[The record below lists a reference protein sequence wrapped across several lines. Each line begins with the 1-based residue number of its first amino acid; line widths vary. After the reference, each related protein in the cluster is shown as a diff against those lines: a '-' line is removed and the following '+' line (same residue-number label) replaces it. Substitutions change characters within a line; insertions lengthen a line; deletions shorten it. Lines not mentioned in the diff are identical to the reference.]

1 MGLFIAKA
9 TQKCPGTRL
18 WMCKCIKRALNVSQ
32 VPAKGMTAE
41 KRKRAIEY
49 IHDGCERQEKFQKR
63 LEGIMKK
70 AHELAVMTGNQ
81 VFLLMASESGSVHS
95 YATAKFEKLLSP
107 STEESFFKD
116 TLFEAGVDLS
126 QISESQSWSTQ
137 EIYHPDIEMQATPE
151 GPIQFHQVAFQRSGT
166 PIFDD
171 TRQSV
176 GLTCPKVSRHSRSA
190 SITPMQIHHPVP
202 MKRNASNPAPRRMS
216 AVSQSSMFPMAP
228 PPIPRPM
235 SAMGMGFGD
244 GMAAMPMPFMDQSV
258 ISHFH
263 DWMGPPMN
271 PMGMGMPMCMQVP
284 DMQTMYHT
292 QLANIPQAMNGLNL
306 GMPTM
311 PMHSMI
317 DPTYLDAMAAP
328 AQITPHITP
337 HIPGYELPQAQP
349 VPQPMIPDPQQM
361 ELNSF
366 LERELDGMTPPV
378 GPHTLK
384 IQTSVPQAPHVNSAV
399 SNGSTLTD
407 FNLPSPIAGQSNPSI
422 VP

>member
-1 MGLFIAKA
+1 MAAVAVVHKENLECFTSARKSFALF
-9 TQKCPGTRL
+9 
-18 WMCKCIKRALNVSQ
+18 
-32 VPAKGMTAE
+32 MTAE

-107 STEESFFKD
+107 STEESFYKD

-137 EIYHPDIEMQATPE
+137 DIYHPDIEIQQAPE

-171 TRQSV
+171 TRQGS
-176 GLTCPKVSRHSRSA
+176 GLSCPKVSRHSRSA
-190 SITPMQIHHPVP
+190 SMAPPQIHQPVP
-202 MKRNASNPAPRRMS
+202 MKRVASNPAPRRMS
-216 AVSQSSMFPMAP
+216 AVSQSSMMPMAP
-228 PPIPRPM
+228 PPIQRPM
-235 SAMGMGFGD
+235 SAMGMPYGD
-244 GMAAMPMPFMDQSV
+244 AMGAMPMPFLDQNVMSN
-258 ISHFH
+258 FH
-263 DWMGPPMN
+263 ELMGPMN
-271 PMGMGMPMCMQVP
+271 PMGICMPMCMQVP
-284 DMQTMYHT
+284 EMHPMYQNH
-292 QLANIPQAMNGLNL
+292 LANIPQAMSGLHL
-306 GMPTM
+306 GLPAL
-311 PMHSMI
+311 PMQAMI
-317 DPTYLDAMAAP
+317 DPTYVEAMGPPAP
-328 AQITPHITP
+328 VQITPQITPHIQHYDMPLT
-337 HIPGYELPQAQP
+337 QP
-349 VPQPMIPDPQQM
+349 ASQPMIPDTQQM
-361 ELNSF
+361 EMNSF
-366 LERELDGMTPPV
+366 LERELDGKTPPV

-384 IQTSVPQAPHVNSAV
+384 IQTGVPQAPHLNSAV

-407 FNLPSPIAGQSNPSI
+407 FNLPSPITLQANPSI